1 MRFTVLGSGSCEL
14 DLARSS
20 PAHLVRAGEASFLLD
35 AGQGA
40 LRRLMQAGQDPAD
53 LTGVLISHHHLD
65 HLADLLPLV
74 FGLGYDRE
82 LKARANLTL
91 VGHPGLG
98 ETWRGLEG
106 VFGHWLRPAA
116 GNLALRLLMPGEEL
130 VLGGVRIQTAAGRH
144 LPTSLAFR
152 LEHEGRALAYLG
164 DSEATDEL
172 AELARGVDLL
182 VVNCA
187 ATDEAP
193 KPGHLAPTPAGRL
206 ARRAG
211 ARRLLLCHF
220 YRDRDPLS
228 SVAAASREY
237 PGEVIA
243 ARDLMTIR
251 LG

>member
-130 VLGGVRIQTAAGRH
+130 VLGGVRIQTPPAATCPPAWLSAWSTRAAPWPTWATARPPTSWPSWPGGWTCWWSTARPPTRRPSRATWRPPRRAAG
-144 LPTSLAFR
+144 PP
-152 LEHEGRALAYLG
+152 GRG
-164 DSEATDEL
+164 
-172 AELARGVDLL
+172 
-182 VVNCA
+182 
-187 ATDEAP
+187 
-193 KPGHLAPTPAGRL
+193 
-206 ARRAG
+206 
-211 ARRLLLCHF
+211 
-220 YRDRDPLS
+220 
-228 SVAAASREY
+228 AAAPALPFLPR
-237 PGEVIA
+237 PGPPKLGGRGLPRVPRRGSSP
-243 ARDLMTIR
+243 RDLMTIR